1 MNLTASAGKQA
12 VSGSVDFQSGRRV
25 GLPDGDAGDLP
36 QVHRGIQSQGVP
48 GDPNRSQV
56 SPWPGGRRLSQSP
69 TLQVSEFYHI
79 IYL

>member
-36 QVHRGIQSQGVP
+36 QVHRGIQSQGIP
-48 GDPNRSQV
+48 TDPNRSQV
-56 SPWPGGRRLSQSP
+56 SPWRDGLVGEGCPRAQLFR
-69 TLQVSEFYHI
+69 
-79 IYL
+79 